1 MAKKK
6 AVDEKDDKD
15 LSERAK
21 VLDLAMKQIH
31 KEFGE
36 GSIMKLGENQKMN
49 IKVISTGSMNL
60 DMALGLGGVPRGRII
75 EIYGAES
82 SGKTTLALH
91 IIAEAQKE
99 GGVAAFI
106 DAEHALDPVYAKALG
121 VNIDELLISQPD
133 TGEQALEIAD
143 MLVRSGAMD
152 VIVVDSVAALVP
164 KAEIEGEMGD
174 QQMGLQARLMSKAL
188 RKLTGSISKSNTV
201 MIFINQIREKIG
213 GFSFTPGP
221 QTTTSGGRA
230 LKFFSTVR
238 MEVKRIGSVKQGEEV
253 IGNEVSVKVT
263 KNKVAPPFKEA
274 RFNVMYGTGISR
286 IGEVLDVA
294 LELGIASKSGAW
306 FSYGEERLGQGRV
319 NVENM
324 LKENKELYER
334 IEKDVLK
341 AIRPDLEEEESEDVA
356 EEIAETEEK
365 AAKSTRK
372 KAKATSKED
381 EEIVLE
387 DEEMDNE

>member
-6 AVDEKDDKD
+6 IDEKNK
-15 LSERAK
+15 ENK
-21 VLDLAMKQIH
+21 EKMLDLALKQIH
-31 KEFGE
+31 KDFGD
-36 GSIMKLGENQKMN
+36 GAIMKLGENQKLN
-49 IKVISTGSMNL
+49 IKTISTGSINL
-60 DMALGLGGVPRGRII
+60 DIALGVGGVPRGRIV

-99 GGVAAFI
+99 GGVVGFI

-121 VNIDELLISQPD
+121 VNIDELLTSQPD

-152 VIVVDSVAALVP
+152 VVVVDSVAALVP

-188 RKLTGSISKSNTV
+188 RKLTGSIAKSDTV

-213 GFSFTPGP
+213 GFSFVPGV

-238 MEVKRIGSVKQGEEV
+238 MEVKRVGSVKQGDEMV
-253 IGNEVSVKVT
+253 GNEVLVKVT

-274 RFNVMYGTGISR
+274 RFNVMYGQGISK
-286 IGEVLDVA
+286 IGEILDA
-294 LELGIASKSGAW
+294 GIDFGVISKSGSW
-306 FSYGEERLGQGRV
+306 FAYGDEKLGQGRI
-319 NVENM
+319 NVEKM
-324 LKENKELYER
+324 LKENTELFSR
-334 IEKDVLK
+334 IEAQVMEK
-341 AIRPDLEEEESEDVA
+341 IREKLGLNAEEENS
-356 EEIAETEEK
+356 EEIKNSENNNDSNDSNNSNETE
-365 AAKSTRK
+365 
-372 KAKATSKED
+372 D
-381 EEIVLE
+381 
-387 DEEMDNE
+387 

>member
-1 MAKKK
+1 MARKK
-6 AVDEKDDKD
+6 VEEEKSTKG
-15 LSERAK
+15 LTEKEK
-21 VLDLAMKQIH
+21 VIDLALKQIQ
-31 KEFGE
+31 KEYGE
-36 GSIMKLGENQKMN
+36 GSIMKLGENKKMN
-49 IKVISTGSMNL
+49 VKTISTGSLNL
-60 DMALGLGGVPRGRII
+60 DIALGIGGVPRGRIV

-91 IIAEAQKE
+91 IIAESQKE
-99 GGVAAFI
+99 GGVVAFI

-152 VIVVDSVAALVP
+152 VIVIDSVAALVP

-188 RKLTGSISKSNTV
+188 RKLTGSISKSDTV

-213 GFSFTPGP
+213 GFSFVPGV

-238 MEVKRIGSVKQGEEV
+238 MEVKRTGSVKQGDDIVGSEV
-253 IGNEVSVKVT
+253 LVKVT

-274 RFNVMYGTGISR
+274 RFNIMYGIGISKK
-286 IGEVLDVA
+286 GEVLDA
-294 LELGIASKSGAW
+294 AIDLGIVSKSGAW
-306 FSYGEERLGQGRV
+306 FSYGDERLGQGRV
-319 NVENM
+319 NVEKM
-324 LKENKELYER
+324 LIENVELFSYA
-334 IEKDVLK
+334 
-341 AIRPDLEEEESEDVA
+341 AI
-356 EEIAETEEK
+356 K
-365 AAKSTRK
+365 
-372 KAKATSKED
+372 
-381 EEIVLE
+381 
-387 DEEMDNE
+387 

>member
-1 MAKKK
+1 MARKK
-6 AVDEKDDKD
+6 VEEEKSTKG
-15 LSERAK
+15 LTEKEK
-21 VLDLAMKQIH
+21 VLDLALKQIQ
-31 KEFGE
+31 KEYGD
-36 GSIMKLGENQKMN
+36 GSIMKLGENKKMN
-49 IKVISTGSMNL
+49 VKTISTGSLNL
-60 DMALGLGGVPRGRII
+60 DIALGIGGVPRGRIV

-91 IIAEAQKE
+91 IIAESQKE
-99 GGVAAFI
+99 GGVVAFI

-152 VIVVDSVAALVP
+152 VIVIDSVAALVP

-188 RKLTGSISKSNTV
+188 RKLTGSISKSDTV

-213 GFSFTPGP
+213 GFSFVPGV

-238 MEVKRIGSVKQGEEV
+238 MEVKRTGSVKQGDEV
-253 IGNEVSVKVT
+253 VGSEVLVKVT

-274 RFNVMYGTGISR
+274 RFNIMYGIGISKK
-286 IGEVLDVA
+286 GEVLDA
-294 LELGIASKSGAW
+294 AIDLGIVSKSGAW
-306 FSYGEERLGQGRV
+306 FSYGDERLGQGRV
-319 NVENM
+319 NVE
-324 LKENKELYER
+324 KC
-334 IEKDVLK
+334 
-341 AIRPDLEEEESEDVA
+341 
-356 EEIAETEEK
+356 
-365 AAKSTRK
+365 
-372 KAKATSKED
+372 
-381 EEIVLE
+381 
-387 DEEMDNE
+387 

>member
-238 MEVKRIGSVKQGEEV
+238 MEVKRVGSVKQGDEV
-253 IGNEVSVKVT
+253 IGNEVTVKVT

-341 AIRPDLEEEESEDVA
+341 AIRPDLENTEAEDVT
-356 EEIAETEEK
+356 EEVAETEEK
-365 AAKSTRK
+365 TVKSTRK
-372 KAKATSKED
+372 KAKSAPKED
-381 EEIVLE
+381 EEIELE
-387 DEEMDNE
+387 VEEMENE